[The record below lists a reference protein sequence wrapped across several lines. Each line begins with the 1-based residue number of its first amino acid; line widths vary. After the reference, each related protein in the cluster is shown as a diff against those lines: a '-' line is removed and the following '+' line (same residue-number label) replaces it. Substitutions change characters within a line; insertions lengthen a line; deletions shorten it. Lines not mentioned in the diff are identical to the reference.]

1 MGCWESLWAET
12 VDRTTV
18 ASPLRSPV
26 IGLASLKTLILRDG
40 TRFHE
45 QHSLLMTEP
54 SHLTLTITLVR
65 CPYILTPL
73 LCWGQ
78 SSTLHSYF

>member
-12 VDRTTV
+12 VDRRTV

-26 IGLASLKTLILRDG
+26 IGLASLKTMILRDG

-54 SHLTLTITLVR
+54 SHHA
-65 CPYILTPL
+65 
-73 LCWGQ
+73 GQ
-78 SSTLHSYF
+78 MSVHSDTTSVLGAELYAS